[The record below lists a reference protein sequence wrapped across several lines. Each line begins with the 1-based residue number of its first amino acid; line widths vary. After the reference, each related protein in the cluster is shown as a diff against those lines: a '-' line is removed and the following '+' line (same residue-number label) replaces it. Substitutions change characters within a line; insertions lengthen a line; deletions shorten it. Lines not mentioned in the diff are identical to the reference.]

1 MGIISNITP
10 VNQLLKNKRGAQ
22 RYVLNNLKF
31 EILRSVTLVVNFKS
45 I

>member
-1 MGIISNITP
+1 MISNVAP

-22 RYVLNNLKF
+22 RYVLNHLEF
-31 EILRSVTLVVNFKS
+31 EILRSVTVVVTFKN